1 MNRISVILVR
11 PKYPGNIGAVARVM
25 SNFDVSDLIMV
36 DPIVIDQEARNRAK
50 HANFILNNSRTV
62 DTLDAAIMQT
72 DLNIGTTGIK
82 NTRQTGHIRNPLTPE
97 QLFERF
103 SEDAGRT
110 WTPAELTDLPSPFAA
125 LDAARLDD
133 GRLALV
139 WNHSDRERNPLTLAL
154 SEDEGRSWPHV
165 RDLVTGEGQFHYP
178 AIIQSRDGRLHISFT
193 NNRTT
198 IDHVV
203 LRPEWVEGKG
213 EGLRPWDGSG
223 RRL

>member
-1 MNRISVILVR
+1 VLRSI
-11 PKYPGNIGAVARVM
+11 
-25 SNFDVSDLIMV
+25 
-36 DPIVIDQEARNRAK
+36 
-50 HANFILNNSRTV
+50 
-62 DTLDAAIMQT
+62 
-72 DLNIGTTGIK
+72 
-82 NTRQTGHIRNPLTPE
+82 
-97 QLFERF
+97 